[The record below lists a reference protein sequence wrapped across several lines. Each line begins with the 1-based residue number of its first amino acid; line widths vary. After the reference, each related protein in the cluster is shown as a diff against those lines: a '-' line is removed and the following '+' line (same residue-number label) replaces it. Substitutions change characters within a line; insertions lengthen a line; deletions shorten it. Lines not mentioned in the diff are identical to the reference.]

1 MNIKQN
7 FKDSLDWRNL
17 RLILLFNTGIA
28 LLLSFIFINISSMK
42 FLDTIKITA
51 IYSFSIGFSIYFFMS
66 ILSFQ
71 FKNRILKFLFP
82 VLQIIFSTLIGVFI
96 AILIFMLI
104 YKIPSFRINFSG
116 LISTIFLGLIFG
128 LAGTFIFT
136 IYHLSEERKI
146 KQLELKQEQT
156 KAELRALVS
165 QINPHFLF
173 NTLNSISALIHISP
187 EKADAMVQ
195 KLANLFRYSLQSGKN
210 RFVSLRNE
218 LEIVRQYLEIEKI
231 RFAERLRFK
240 IEFEPECET
249 ASIPPLL
256 LQTLVENSIKHGV
269 SPMIEGGEIFIK
281 AKLKNNNIEILIE
294 DNGKGFPDNPKTI
307 GFGLKAVQNILELQF
322 KKQHQFNINNEN
334 GVKIYIKIPYIKFT
348 GKENEI
354 SNNNN

>member
-1 MNIKQN
+1 
-7 FKDSLDWRNL
+7 
-17 RLILLFNTGIA
+17 
-28 LLLSFIFINISSMK
+28 
-42 FLDTIKITA
+42 
-51 IYSFSIGFSIYFFMS
+51 
-66 ILSFQ
+66 
-71 FKNRILKFLFP
+71 
-82 VLQIIFSTLIGVFI
+82 
-96 AILIFMLI
+96 MLI
-104 YKIPSFRINFSG
+104 YKIPSFRINFSD
-116 LISTIFLGLIFG
+116 LIGKILLGLIFG
-128 LAGTFIFT
+128 LAGAFIFT

-269 SPMIEGGEIFIK
+269 SPMLEGGEIFIK
-281 AKLKNNNIEILIE
+281 AKLKNNNIEIFIE

-307 GFGLKAVQNILELQF
+307 GFGLNAVQNILELQF

-334 GVKIYIKIPYIKFT
+334 GVKIHIKIPYIKFT
-348 GKENEI
+348 GKENDI